1 MGAQEFDVIVY
12 GATGFTGRLVAEYLQ
27 QTYGTEG
34 EVRWAMAGRDITK
47 LRTISSQIGAP
58 MSLTLIAADARDA
71 NALEALA
78 HRARVII
85 TTVGPY
91 QLYGEPLLA
100 ACVRAGTDYVDLCG
114 EPNWMAAMIQKYDAQ
129 AKQSGA
135 RIVFSCGFD
144 SIPFDLGVFF
154 LQQHMQERFGA
165 PADVVRGR
173 VRKMK
178 GGFSGG
184 TLASL
189 LASVDAANRDP
200 GVKRTMADPY
210 ALSPQSI
217 VPQPSGDKV
226 IYDADIPSWSTPF
239 VMAAINTKNVHR
251 SNALLGYPYG
261 RSFTYDEMQMTGDG
275 DDGKKRANAAAS
287 QSRTQSA
294 LLGFAPTRAL
304 LRRFALPKPG
314 EGPSKEERET
324 GFYDIMFVGET
335 AKGEKLT
342 ASVKGDKDPG
352 YGSTSKMITEAAL
365 CLADTSRA
373 QTPGG
378 VWTPAAAMGASLVDR
393 LQARS
398 VLRFALEDKDA
409 PRRAHPLPPDYQ
421 ASL

>member
-1 MGAQEFDVIVY
+1 MSAQEFDVIVY

-27 QTYGTEG
+27 RTYGSG
-34 EVRWAMAGRDITK
+34 GDVRWAMAGRDLTK
-47 LRTISSQIGAP
+47 LRTVSAGIGAP
-58 MSLTLIAADARDA
+58 MGLSLIAADASDA

-114 EPNWMAAMIQKYDAQ
+114 EPNWMAAMIAKYGDA

-154 LQQHMQERFGA
+154 LQQSMQERFGA
-165 PADVVRGR
+165 PADSVRGR

-189 LASVDAANRDP
+189 LASVEAGQRDP
-200 GVKRTMADPY
+200 SIKTIMADPY
-210 ALSPQSI
+210 ALSPQSF
-217 VPQPSGDKV
+217 VPQPGGDKV
-226 IYDADIPSWSTPF
+226 LHDADIASWSTPF

-251 SNALLGYPYG
+251 TNALTNYAYG

-275 DDGKKRANAAAS
+275 AEGKKRANAMAS
-287 QSRTQSA
+287 ASRTQA
-294 LLGFAPTRAL
+294 AMLGFAPTRAL

-314 EGPSKEERET
+314 EGPTKEERET
-324 GFYDIMFVGET
+324 GFYDILFVGET
-335 AKGEKLT
+335 AKGEKLS

-352 YGSTSKMITEAAL
+352 YGSTSKMISEAAL
-365 CLADTSRA
+365 CLNDTSRE

-378 VWTPAAAMGASLVDR
+378 VWTPASAMGASLVDR

-398 VLRFALEDKDA
+398 VLRFAVEDKNA
-409 PRRAHPLPPDYQ
+409 PTRAYPLPPDYQ
-421 ASL
+421 ASV

>member
-58 MSLTLIAADARDA
+58 MNLTLIAADARDA

-114 EPNWMAAMIQKYDAQ
+114 EPNWMAAMIEKYDAE

-144 SIPFDLGVFF
+144 SIPFDLGVFY
-154 LQQHMQERFGA
+154 LQQRMQERFGA
-165 PADVVRGR
+165 PADSVRGR

-189 LASVDAANRDP
+189 LATVDASNRDP
-200 GVKRTMADPY
+200 SLRQRMADPY
-210 ALSPQSI
+210 ALSPQSF
-217 VPQPSGDKV
+217 VPQPLGDKV
-226 IYDADIPSWSTPF
+226 LHDADIPSWSTPF

-251 SNALLGYPYG
+251 TNALLDYRYG

-275 DDGKKRANAAAS
+275 ADGKKRANAMAS
-287 QSRTQSA
+287 ASRTQA
-294 LLGFAPTRAL
+294 AMLGFAPTRAL

-324 GFYDIMFVGET
+324 GFYDIIFVGET
-335 AKGEKLT
+335 AKGDKLT

-352 YGSTSKMITEAAL
+352 YGSTSKMISEAAL
-365 CLADTSRA
+365 CLSDTSRE

-398 VLRFALEDKDA
+398 VLRFALEEKDK
-409 PRRAHPLPPDYQ
+409 PVRAHPLPPDYQ
-421 ASL
+421 ASV

>member
-1 MGAQEFDVIVY
+1 MSAQEFDVIVY

-27 QTYGTEG
+27 RTYGAEG
-34 EVRWAMAGRDITK
+34 DVRWAMAGRDLTK
-47 LRTISSQIGAP
+47 LRTVSSEIGAP
-58 MSLTLIAADARDA
+58 MSLPLITADANDA

-114 EPNWMAAMIQKYDAQ
+114 EPNWMAAMIAKYEDQ

-144 SIPFDLGVFF
+144 SIPFDLGVVF
-154 LQQHMQERFGA
+154 LQQHMQERFGH
-165 PADVVRGR
+165 PADAVRGR

-178 GGFSGG
+178 GTFSGG
-184 TLASL
+184 TMASM
-189 LASVDAANRDP
+189 LASVDAATRDP
-200 GVKRTMADPY
+200 SLRRAMVNPY

-217 VPQPSGDKV
+217 VPQPSGNDVKH
-226 IYDADIPSWSTPF
+226 DADIPSWSAPF

-251 SNALLGYPYG
+251 TNALLNYPFG
-261 RSFTYDEMQMTGDG
+261 REFTYEEMMLTGDG
-275 DDGKKRANAAAS
+275 ADGQKRAKS
-287 QSRTQSA
+287 MLQQSRMQMMM
-294 LLGFAPTRAL
+294 LGFPPTRAL

-314 EGPSKEERET
+314 EGPSKEARET
-324 GFYDIMFVGET
+324 GFYDILFIGES
-335 AKGEKLT
+335 AKGGKLN

-352 YGSTSKMITEAAL
+352 YGSTSKIISEAAI
-365 CLADTSRA
+365 CLADTPRT

-378 VWTPAAAMGASLVDR
+378 IWTPGAAMGAALVDR

-398 VLRFALEDKDA
+398 VLRFAVEDKDA
-409 PRRAHPLPPDYQ
+409 PVRAHPLPPDYQ
-421 ASL
+421 ASI